1 MERAAGHDSASS
13 DDVASAIWQFEP
25 EAGLSTFE
33 TDTVDD
39 GSLAVARSRPAG
51 ATNRDSFFSETTSE
65 FDAASRPSAG
75 DAVEHPVAPELFGN
89 VLAARSRSWSGF
101 MMGAAALVILAIGVP
116 TGRWLLSSP
125 VSPLAAGTLVIVT
138 NPPGVTAFIDGKL
151 SGTTPLNQKMAAG
164 SYAVEL
170 RGSGPSR
177 TIAVTVTSGG
187 QAFQYIELAGIAAD
201 VGHLDVRSEP
211 AGAFVTID
219 GVGRGI
225 SPTIVDLAPGEHT
238 VMLSSDVGWVTQAV
252 SIKSGVMA
260 TLAVP
265 ATSWSVVAP

>member
-13 DDVASAIWQFEP
+13 EDVASAIWQFEP

-39 GSLAVARSRPAG
+39 RGPAVAPSRPAG

-65 FDAASRPSAG
+65 FDAGSPRSWAG
-75 DAVEHPVAPELFGN
+75 DAVEHRVAPELFEN
-89 VLAARSRSWSGF
+89 VLAAPSRSWSGVT
-101 MMGAAALVILAIGVP
+101 MGAAALVILAIGVP

-125 VSPLAAGTLVIVT
+125 VSAAPAGTLVIVT

-225 SPTIVDLAPGEHT
+225 SPTIVDLAPGAHT
-238 VMLSSDVGWVTQAV
+238 VMLSGDAGRVD
-252 SIKSGVMA
+252 
-260 TLAVP
+260 
-265 ATSWSVVAP
+265 